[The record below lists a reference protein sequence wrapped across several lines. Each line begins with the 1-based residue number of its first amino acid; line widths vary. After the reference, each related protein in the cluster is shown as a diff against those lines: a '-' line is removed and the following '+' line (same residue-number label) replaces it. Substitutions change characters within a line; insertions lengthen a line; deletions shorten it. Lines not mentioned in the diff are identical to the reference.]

1 MLGPTYPSAEVHW
14 MRRVVLVAAA
24 GACLALPSAALPQA
38 ASTTAS
44 GTMLG
49 VQNELQILTQ
59 SNGDGTVTRC
69 GVVGGTLRTEAGNVN
84 FGAGGVLTSAGT
96 LDPSAQAIVDT
107 VQEASRLG
115 TAAIATITYEES
127 TICGHA
133 GNVVTA
139 ASFRAAPTP
148 TPTSQTSPTVQPA
161 PQPATTRTVS
171 GVVTRM
177 SAFGQLITGSTS
189 TCQMWPGILKTDAG
203 PSLLFAVETPM
214 AGDINTTGLNPTDP
228 AAFKLAKLLQSAR
241 IFGARAPVTMTYT
254 GPVNACGYPL
264 EAVVKSATIAFPSP
278 YDTKQKTTRRGRVT
292 RMSGP
297 SVVSGNGATCKLWR
311 GSIKTT
317 LGERMR
323 FSVETPLTGS
333 PARAADRRAVKNART
348 LQRALAKGRGAVA
361 RITVAGPVIACGK
374 ALGHVV
380 TRASI
385 AARPTR

>member
-1 MLGPTYPSAEVHW
+1 
-14 MRRVVLVAAA
+14 MRTVLLVAAA
-24 GACLALPSAALPQA
+24 GACLALPAVALPQA

-44 GTMLG
+44 GTLSS
-49 VQNELQILTQ
+49 VDNELQIVSQ

-69 GVVGGTLRTEAGNVN
+69 GVIGGTLRTEAGVIR
-84 FGAGGVLTSAGT
+84 FGAGGVLTPEGT
-96 LDPSAQAIVDT
+96 LDPAAQALVDT

-127 TICGHA
+127 TICGRF

-148 TPTSQTSPTVQPA
+148 TPTSQTSPTSQPT
-161 PQPATTRTVS
+161 PQPITRTVS
-171 GVVTRM
+171 GIVTRM
-177 SAFGQLITGSTS
+177 SALGQSILGPAGV
-189 TCQMWPGILKTDAG
+189 CRMWPGILKTDAG
-203 PSLLFAVETPM
+203 PSLLFAVETPL

-228 AAFKLAKLLQSAR
+228 AAFPLAKLLQAAML
-241 IFGARAPVTMTYT
+241 FGTRAPVTMTYT
-254 GPVNACGYPL
+254 GPVKACGYPL

-278 YDTKQKTTRRGRVT
+278 YDTKGKTTRRGRVT

-297 SVVSGNGATCKLWR
+297 SVVSGNGSTCKLWR

-317 LGERMR
+317 VGERMR

-333 PARAADRRAVKNART
+333 PAHAADRRAVKNART
-348 LQRALAKGRGAVA
+348 LRRALAKGRAAVA

-374 ALGHVV
+374 TLGHVV